1 MIQVIEGGQVL
12 DATAKVLKALTL
24 LTMVLIIGGCG
35 GGGGGGS
42 TPQIEAPCDLL
53 YALAIITV
61 ESGTPI
67 TPQTPTVACGVV
79 VTWSVVPMLPA
90 GLSISQIDGTISGTA
105 TVPGTDQFYDV
116 TAANAGGSISFMIRI
131 IVNPP
136 APCGL
141 MYPLAFI
148 IAQEGVALPPQTPAV
163 SCGAVASWDSVP
175 ALPAG
180 LSISQVDGTISGTPT
195 TSGTD
200 DDYFITASNVSGST
214 SFTIRIVVNPPAPCN
229 LVYPLSFV
237 IIPGGVTLAPL
248 VPTVGCGAV
257 TSWQVN
263 PALPVGLQMDAND
276 GTISGMA
283 TFEGYDQI
291 HIISASNAG
300 GTATFALQIRLDPIY
315 TYAVNAAPGSY
326 SGVTGLG
333 QVSLVLTLAEDSGNP
348 SYPTD
353 VAGFSLAMSY
363 QPDLLSVTNLDQSAV
378 MQTLNGGAGPS
389 FWYQQIEADEVVLGA
404 IFSFM
409 DLAVMQFDT
418 EKEIAVL
425 DLDTVPGMFI
435 GQTGDIP
442 VSFEWVEESQYTNSA
457 NDLLVVEDSAQ
468 GVRPLT
474 IEAVVQMV
482 RSD

>member
-1 MIQVIEGGQVL
+1 MDV
-12 DATAKVLKALTL
+12 TARVPKALTI
-24 LTMVLIIGGCG
+24 LTMVLIISGCG

-53 YALAIITV
+53 YALAILTA

-67 TPQTPTVACGVV
+67 TPQTPTVGCGVV
-79 VTWSVVPMLPA
+79 ITWSVDPALPA
-90 GLSISQIDGTISGTA
+90 GLSISQVNGTISGTP
-105 TVPGTDQFYDV
+105 TVPGTDQFYNI
-116 TAANAGGSISFMIRI
+116 TAANAEGSISFMIRI

-136 APCGL
+136 APCAL
-141 MYPLAFI
+141 MYPLDFI

-237 IIPGGVTLAPL
+237 IIPGGVTLTPL

-276 GTISGMA
+276 GIISGMP
-283 TFEGYDQI
+283 TIEGYDQL

-300 GTATFALQIRLDPIY
+300 GTATFALQIRIDPIY

-326 SGVTGLG
+326 SGVTGVG
-333 QVSLVLTLAEDSGNP
+333 QVNLALTLEEESVNP

-378 MQTLNGGAGPS
+378 IQAIDGGAGPD

-418 EKEIAVL
+418 VKEIAVL

-435 GQTGDIP
+435 GQTGNIP
-442 VSFEWVEESQYTNSA
+442 VSFDWVENSQYTNSA

-468 GVRPLT
+468 GVLPLT
-474 IEAVVQMV
+474 IDAVVQMV